1 MALKT
6 TKKAYITNLVYGLGA
21 AVVLIGALMKITH
34 KDFGPI
40 IANFMLSLGLIVE
53 ALIFTYAAFFD
64 APAAD
69 YDWER
74 AYPELLEEGVIPAP
88 RKSQTQE
95 KAIIKEA
102 ELSLS
107 SKLDDMLKQA
117 KLDVSLFERLKSGIE
132 NFGSSVDNINK
143 TVDAASATTK
153 YGDQL
158 ALAANHMESLNA
170 LYQIQL
176 EHGKKQVE
184 LNTRLVEDLSKSASQ
199 SEEFSN
205 QMSALSA
212 NLGSLNKV
220 YGGMLGAMKA

>member
-1 MALKT
+1 MALQASKKDKT
-6 TKKAYITNLVYGLGA
+6 LNFIYSFGASIVILGA
-21 AVVLIGALMKITH
+21 LCKINHYTPLGIEGSTILA
-34 KDFGPI
+34 F
-40 IANFMLSLGLIVE
+40 GLIVE
-53 ALIFTYAAFFD
+53 AAIFLVFAFD
-64 APAAD
+64 TPAPD
-69 YDWER
+69 YSWER
-74 AYPELLEEGVIPAP
+74 AYPELLDEGAIPAP

>member
-1 MALKT
+1 MALKASG
-6 TKKAYITNLVYGLGA
+6 KDKILNMVYSLGA
-21 AVVLIGALMKITH
+21 AVVILGALFKINH
-34 KDFGPI
+34 IEIGP
-40 IANFMLSLGLIVE
+40 LTGSLVLGVGLIVE
-53 ALIFTYAAFFD
+53 ALIFVVFAFD
-64 APAAD
+64 PPSGE
-69 YDWER
+69 YQWER
-74 AYPELLEEGVIPAP
+74 AYPELLDEGSTLTP

-95 KAIIKEA
+95 KALIKEA

-184 LNTRLVEDLSKSASQ
+184 LNTRLVDDLSKSASQ

-212 NLGSLNKV
+212 NLSSLNKV